1 MSDIALPT
9 CSVQSPACGGCDGET
24 SHDGESYYCDDCGLD
39 YGDGDDGRT
48 ATYRDED
55 AEPCAVPCANTWHA
69 PNAIKAGLSFECA
82 PCSLPKGHTSLH
94 WTPCKAVEVT
104 P

>member
-1 MSDIALPT
+1 MSIKLPR
-9 CSVQSPACGGCDGET
+9 CSVQYPSCGSCGGET
-24 SHDGESYYCDDCGLD
+24 DNDGESIYCDDCGLD
-39 YGDGDDGRT
+39 YGDGDDGTT

-69 PNAIKAGLSFECA
+69 PNAIKAGLSFECV